1 MNSAAGSTD
10 NNVAILWDVENVAPN
25 ATPQMVSIINS
36 FAARHGRLSVSFA
49 FADWSR
55 RNWKGSDASL
65 AQQSFQ
71 LIHIPRAR
79 KNSSDIS
86 MVTHAMEL
94 LFLYPHISTYVLV
107 TGDTDFRPLIVAIRR
122 RGARSIVL
130 CDSKNAS
137 EDLLALADTF
147 QDYRDLLTEDD
158 ADIEDDA
165 EEPRTRKTG
174 GGQSGGSSKADSS
187 TVAAG
192 ADAQG
197 GHNGTG
203 GPYNSGDAEGS
214 ELSRER
220 AFYLLAET
228 VAMMKEKNKTP
239 TLGPVKI
246 RLRLLNENFDEAKLG
261 YKSWKSFVLAARDKG
276 YVAISPRDNDLVLDI
291 PESSSTRKFEFAE
304 PFATLRSVVDDM
316 SRKSDGKPVPF
327 ATISKEMKHRNT
339 DFRTY
344 GYTRFKKLAEAA
356 EKRGIIEVVRE
367 GLDLYAKPGG

>member
-1 MNSAAGSTD
+1 MNTAADSTD

-165 EEPRTRKTG
+165 EEPRARKG
-174 GGQSGGSSKADSS
+174 SGGQSGGGSRAESSSD
-187 TVAAG
+187 AAG
-192 ADAQG
+192 SGTRG
-197 GHNGTG
+197 GHDGAG
-203 GPYNSGDAEGS
+203 GSREAEPS

-291 PESSSTRKFEFAE
+291 PESSDKSGFEFAE
-304 PFATLRSVVDDM
+304 PFATLRSVVDEI

-327 ATISKEMKHRNT
+327 ATISKEMKNRNT
-339 DFRTY
+339 DFRSY